1 MSHKVFDA
9 SSFQVLSWTAWR
21 PAGIVRRIHHRTSL
35 KLVCTAV
42 LGLAVT
48 ASGRDSAESFLQ
60 QGTKL
65 LDRGHFADSVAMLTR
80 ALEQN
85 PKDIRAYYY
94 RALANEM
101 VDRQAAIGDWRRFVE
116 LVAMDP
122 KAKQEVT
129 QAQERLQALKK
140 MPRLPDS
147 LRPSRYVPKVG
158 DYYQESAGPSAGL
171 LWTQFPVK
179 VYADS
184 PPEKWQ
190 GALQDALAAWNDVIP
205 LRRVPTRQEANITMS
220 WAGLQGGRAGE
231 ERSFT
236 LVGEEGD
243 RVFQRLDTASI
254 VLDNS
259 HHWSGPQMRFTLL
272 HELGHALGI
281 KGHSNGS
288 KDVMIP
294 ILYET
299 ITEAPANLAGVVNLT
314 AGLIEF
320 PVDGSSV
327 DVNTKL
333 TPRDVN
339 TLVRLYNCSGPV
351 VHLK

>member
-1 MSHKVFDA
+1 M
-9 SSFQVLSWTAWR
+9 
-21 PAGIVRRIHHRTSL
+21 
-35 KLVCTAV
+35 
-42 LGLAVT
+42 LGLAMT

-122 KAKQEVT
+122 ESKEEVA

-140 MPRLPDS
+140 VPRLPDS
-147 LRPSRYVPKVG
+147 LLPSRYVPKAG
-158 DYYQESAGPSAGL
+158 DYYQESAGSSAGL

-179 VYADS
+179 IYADS
-184 PPEKWQ
+184 PPDKWQ
-190 GALQDALAAWNDVIP
+190 GALQEALAAWNDVLP
-205 LRRVPTRQEANITMS
+205 LRQVPTRQEADIIMS
-220 WAGLQGGRAGE
+220 WAALQGGRAGAE
-231 ERSFT
+231 QSFRV
-236 LVGEEGD
+236 VGKEGD
-243 RVFQRLDTASI
+243 RAFERLDTASI

-281 KGHSNGS
+281 NCHSNGS
-288 KDVMIP
+288 KDVMVP
-294 ILYET
+294 MLHET
-299 ITEAPANLAGVVNLT
+299 ITQTPVNLSLGSARPT
-314 AGLIEF
+314 SGPAQF
-320 PVDGSSV
+320 PASDSSV
-327 DVNTKL
+327 HINTKL
-333 TPRDVN
+333 TPRDIN
-339 TLVRLYNCSGPV
+339 TLIRLYNCSGPV